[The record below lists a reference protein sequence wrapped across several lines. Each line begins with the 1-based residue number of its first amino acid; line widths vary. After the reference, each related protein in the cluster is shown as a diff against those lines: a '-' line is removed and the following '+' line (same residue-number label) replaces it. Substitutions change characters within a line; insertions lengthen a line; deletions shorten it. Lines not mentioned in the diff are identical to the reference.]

1 MGKPLLKKIGKL
13 HADIIRKFLWFH
25 SPNLY
30 NMYDT
35 YAKMKRYR
43 NEWNGVSS
51 INIYGGV
58 EK

>member
-13 HADIIRKFLWFH
+13 HADIIRKFLW
-25 SPNLY
+25 LY